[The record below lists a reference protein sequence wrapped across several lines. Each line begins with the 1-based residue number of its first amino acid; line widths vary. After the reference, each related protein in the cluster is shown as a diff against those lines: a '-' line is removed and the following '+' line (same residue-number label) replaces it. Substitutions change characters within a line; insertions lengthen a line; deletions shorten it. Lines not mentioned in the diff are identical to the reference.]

1 MEVHTKLGVL
11 QHPHPSSVIPVTH
24 HANSAQSKACLRRPG
39 LHPGRKQNRR
49 ALPYNPL
56 LPPRAQEAGTEE
68 LSLPP
73 DLRLLAEV
81 VQGFAPPG
89 TPFVTAS
96 ADKPGSRPLTCRD
109 SQGAGGIQRAGGDIY
124 RDEPRGVTLN
134 TDERSLIIV
143 IRHANSCIYRDASR
157 IINPCPASMETQ
169 Q

>member
-1 MEVHTKLGVL
+1 MPHKAKSTPPRLTETPEVRGKLGVL

-39 LHPGRKQNRR
+39 LHPGRKQDRR

-73 DLRLLAEV
+73 ELRLLAEV

-96 ADKPGSRPLTCRD
+96 ADKPGSRPLTCR
-109 SQGAGGIQRAGGDIY
+109 GFR
-124 RDEPRGVTLN
+124 RGLLTRKSKKPLGVHLRGFR
-134 TDERSLIIV
+134 RSWGRCGL
-143 IRHANSCIYRDASR
+143 A
-157 IINPCPASMETQ
+157 
-169 Q
+169 

>member
-1 MEVHTKLGVL
+1 MPHKAKSTPPRLTETPEVRGKLGVL

-39 LHPGRKQNRR
+39 LHPGRKQDRR

-73 DLRLLAEV
+73 ELRLLSEV

-96 ADKPGSRPLTCRD
+96 ADKPGSRPLTCRGFRRAED
-109 SQGAGGIQRAGGDIY
+109 PKSGAALFIVTSRRA
-124 RDEPRGVTLN
+124 
-134 TDERSLIIV
+134 S
-143 IRHANSCIYRDASR
+143 H
-157 IINPCPASMETQ
+157 
-169 Q
+169 

>member
-1 MEVHTKLGVL
+1 MEFHTKVGVL

-39 LHPGRKQNRR
+39 LHPGRKQDRR

-73 DLRLLAEV
+73 ELRLLSEV

-109 SQGAGGIQRAGGDIY
+109 SQGAGGSKKRAALPTPPPGAAEARARSASHRQSPVRRRAGAALPG
-124 RDEPRGVTLN
+124 EQEKT
-134 TDERSLIIV
+134 
-143 IRHANSCIYRDASR
+143 
-157 IINPCPASMETQ
+157 
-169 Q
+169 

>member
-1 MEVHTKLGVL
+1 MPHKAKSTPPRLTETPEVRGELGVL

-24 HANSAQSKACLRRPG
+24 HANSAQSKACLRRPE
-39 LHPGRKQNRR
+39 LHPGRKQDRR

-73 DLRLLAEV
+73 ELRLLSEV

-109 SQGAGGIQRAGGDIY
+109 SQGAGGSKERAALFIVTS
-124 RDEPRGVTLN
+124 RG
-134 TDERSLIIV
+134 
-143 IRHANSCIYRDASR
+143 RH
-157 IINPCPASMETQ
+157 TK
-169 Q
+169 

>member
-1 MEVHTKLGVL
+1 MSASTKKGTSHATKTRPHAKSKATARMGSPRSSGVKWGCYST
-11 QHPHPSSVIPVTH
+11 PHPSSVIPVTH

-39 LHPGRKQNRR
+39 LHPGRKQDRR

-73 DLRLLAEV
+73 ELRLLAEV

-109 SQGAGGIQRAGGDIY
+109 AQGDGGSKERAALFIVTS
-124 RDEPRGVTLN
+124 RG
-134 TDERSLIIV
+134 
-143 IRHANSCIYRDASR
+143 ASH
-157 IINPCPASMETQ
+157 
-169 Q
+169 